1 MSSKYFLWMQLGTR
15 TPSYLSM
22 SSFQSIDFLSTS
34 VRPLVCFHGKVCLIQ
49 VQIMALQLYLCKS
62 SPGSNPIDIG
72 KNFCSAQLYSDFV
85 SFASAQNLISTIL
98 VNGPVEVTSF
108 LSFFFIITGRQ
119 TNMRVTLWE
128 RITASPMRFLRISD
142 FEWVTVMIT
151 YVA

>member
-1 MSSKYFLWMQLGTR
+1 MQLGTR

-72 KNFCSAQLYSDFV
+72 KNFCSAQLYSYFGQFRFSSKSDKYD
-85 SFASAQNLISTIL
+85 SGNRTCGSH
-98 VNGPVEVTSF
+98 F
-108 LSFFFIITGRQ
+108 LFKSFFYYNRKANEHAGYLMGKDHRLTY
-119 TNMRVTLWE
+119 E
-128 RITASPMRFLRISD
+128 ISAH
-142 FEWVTVMIT
+142 I
-151 YVA
+151 